1 MGDVNQGPPV
11 SAVHEATPSFIA
23 RFHSFKDNL
32 SRRSAEKGSNRAKAE
47 APSVTSS
54 PVPSSPAPGS
64 EVPLDAPLSVER
76 VVVPEQTLEVQ
87 VNPSGSSIAPIVISG
102 REEAVESI
110 PPPLKK
116 RETVLGLPGPSAAPL
131 SKGRARASAV
141 TGTSKRKRGAK
152 TKEGEP
158 SGLLSQHR
166 SKVWFRFIR
175 NTLLSFLL
183 R

>member
-1 MGDVNQGPPV
+1 MGDVNQAPLV

-76 VVVPEQTLEVQ
+76 VVVPEQTLDVQ
-87 VNPSGSSIAPIVISG
+87 VHPSGSSIAPIVISG

-152 TKEGEP
+152 TEEGEP
-158 SGLLSQHR
+158 SGVLSQHR